1 MTKNWIDEVKFNSN
15 GLVPVVTQDFE
26 SGRVLMLAWANAEA
40 LHEAQVTG
48 RGVYF
53 SRSRGKLW
61 RKGEESGNVQKLH
74 EIRLDCDGD
83 SVLYI
88 VTQVGGCP
96 AIPDERAAFIAN
108 LKTTNGTSPIRSSFR
123 RIGYMPISTKDN
135 ASGRLRAASCCQGT
149 LKPKVWHWSQKLT
162 GSSCM

>member
-88 VTQVGGCP
+88 VTQVGGMACHTGRESCFYRKLQNNEWRITDP
-96 AIPDERAAFIAN
+96 VIVSPDRLYAN
-108 LKTTNGTSPIRSSFR
+108 K
-123 RIGYMPISTKDN
+123 
-135 ASGRLRAASCCQGT
+135 
-149 LKPKVWHWSQKLT
+149 H
-162 GSSCM
+162 

>member
-61 RKGEESGNVQKLH
+61 RKGEESGIQAGNCVVTSTGVLAGVVSEVGSHYCVVSTVVDTSMEMGGIITRTSMSKALAYMVWG
-74 EIRLDCDGD
+74 GD
-83 SVLYI
+83 AV
-88 VTQVGGCP
+88 
-96 AIPDERAAFIAN
+96 
-108 LKTTNGTSPIRSSFR
+108 
-123 RIGYMPISTKDN
+123 
-135 ASGRLRAASCCQGT
+135 
-149 LKPKVWHWSQKLT
+149 
-162 GSSCM
+162 